1 MKGNAMGHADLYD
14 QAADASRQGLQKA
27 EDAARR
33 SIEQLSEGVGDV
45 RDTVTPM
52 LRNVRARVADAS
64 DRTMGYV
71 REQPVRSVLAMVAAG
86 TLMYALVRLLGSR
99 SR

>member
-14 QAADASRQGLQKA
+14 QAADASRLGLQKA

-33 SIEQLSEGVGDV
+33 SIEQLSEGVDDV
-45 RDTVTPM
+45 RDAVTPV
-52 LRNVRARVADAS
+52 LRSVRSRVADAS

-71 REQPVRSVLAMVAAG
+71 REQPVRSVLALAAAG
-86 TLMYALVRLLGSR
+86 TLMYALVRLLGSS